1 MEKLT
6 EYQLNF
12 EKGPGFNREVYLEYF
27 NVDSAQIEDFQILE
41 DNDTELMVQF
51 YSKEEQFDEIR
62 MSIEE
67 ELDLNFG
74 VIDFY
79 VDCFDDSDILEQ
91 ESSVED

>member
-1 MEKLT
+1 
-6 EYQLNF
+6 
-12 EKGPGFNREVYLEYF
+12 
-27 NVDSAQIEDFQILE
+27 
-41 DNDTELMVQF
+41 MVQF